1 MSDTGD
7 SLCVSA
13 ATDGALKRAKAA
25 IDQRRLRGAR

>member
-1 MSDTGD
+1 MSELSD

-25 IDQRRLRGAR
+25 IDQRRLRSGR